1 MKTGIDYPPIRVLL
15 VDDQPIVEHL
25 LHRMFHGQRDLILA
39 ACDNPMA
46 AEEFAEQFKPTIIL
60 LDLVMP
66 GIDGLGLLSRF
77 RRRKATQGLPI
88 ILLSAQEDA
97 EHKATAFQNGAND
110 FLIKLP
116 DKVEM
121 LARLRYHARAWFNQ
135 LRAESQVQMIQRA
148 ELKYRNLFEHSRD
161 AIFLADA
168 VSGEVVDCNPAASDL
183 LGVTRDFMLG
193 KVLADLLSNRHT
205 AFLKEMFREHVLLR
219 RNIKSE
225 IQIVR
230 FDGVRIPVDVSATLF
245 SQEGHFFSQWM
256 LRDLTERKQLLQ
268 SLEETLT
275 VAEMANRMR
284 SEFLITLEREIH
296 PPMQLLAKIASKVT
310 GEGFRDEEAGP
321 TLADL
326 PQGVASLETFFGDIL
341 ELARIEAGQVV
352 IKEAPLNLP
361 AIMDN
366 VLAPFMEQAAVK
378 GITLSYQ
385 VAPDLPTRLL
395 GDSLRLRQV
404 LFNLVKNAIQYTPS
418 GRIDLSVRI
427 ASRPGEE
434 NMLLFSVTDTG
445 VGIPYADQGTIFFP
459 FYKVASHQKF
469 RSSELGLGLA
479 ICRHMVERMGGRIG
493 VKSQEGQ
500 GSNFYFTVKLLQWE
514 EQPPAG
520 ETMETAN
527 NIQPPQH
534 DARRYPIRPFQILLV
549 DLPSEDRVMIQ
560 AFLQHIPCAL
570 EWTAHVQTS
579 PLERCRQ
586 HTFDAL
592 LIDATTSSQ
601 ESAQTLARSVRAMEK
616 EGIIQHL
623 MLICLACS
631 LDHNGHNTLLAAGFD
646 SVLSKPIN
654 RNHLLALFERL
665 VLKPI

>member
-25 LHRMFHGQRDLILA
+25 LQRMFDGERDLVLA

-46 AEEFAEQFKPTIIL
+46 AEEFAERFQPVIIL

-77 RRRKATQGLPI
+77 RRRKSTQGLPI
-88 ILLSAQEDA
+88 ILLSAQEDPGQ
-97 EHKATAFQNGAND
+97 KAMAFQNGAND

-116 DKVEM
+116 EKVEM

-135 LRAESQVQMIQRA
+135 IRAETQVQMVQKA

-161 AIFLADA
+161 AVFLADA
-168 VSGEVVDCNPAASDL
+168 VSGEVVDCNPAACNL
-183 LGVTRDFMLG
+183 LGVTRDLMLG
-193 KVLADLLSNRHT
+193 KELAGLLSCRHT
-205 AFLKEMFREHVLLR
+205 EFFKEMFREHVLLR

-225 IQIVR
+225 IQIMR
-230 FDGVRIPVDVSATLF
+230 FDGGRILVDVSATVF

-296 PPMQLLAKIASKVT
+296 PPMQLLGDIASRIT
-310 GEGFRDEEAGP
+310 GEVFHRGETGP
-321 TLADL
+321 SLADL
-326 PQGVASLETFFGDIL
+326 PHGVASLEIFFGDIL

-352 IKEAPLNLP
+352 IKEAPLDLSV
-361 AIMDN
+361 IMDN
-366 VLAPFMEQAAVK
+366 VLAPFREQARAK
-378 GITLSYQ
+378 GVTLSHQ
-385 VAPDLPTRLL
+385 AAPDLPPRLL

-404 LFNLVKNAIQYTPS
+404 LFNLVKNAVQYTPS

-445 VGIPYADQGTIFFP
+445 VGVPYTDQGTIFYP
-459 FYKVASHQKF
+459 FHKVAAHQSF
-469 RSSELGLGLA
+469 RSRELGLGLA
-479 ICRHMVERMGGRIG
+479 ICRHLVERMGGRIG

-500 GSNFYFTVKLLQWE
+500 GSTFYFTVKLVAWDEPQL
-514 EQPPAG
+514 PCG
-520 ETMETAN
+520 VDGTLKNTMLLHTE
-527 NIQPPQH
+527 P
-534 DARRYPIRPFQILLV
+534 RRHPVRPFRILLV
-549 DLPSEDRVMIQ
+549 DLPTEDRVMIQ
-560 AFLQHIPCAL
+560 AFLQHIPCSL
-570 EWTAHVQTS
+570 EWTANVQHS
-579 PLERCRQ
+579 PIEQCRQ
-586 HTFDAL
+586 HTYDVL
-592 LIDATTSSQ
+592 LIDTTSSSP
-601 ESAQTLARSVRAMEK
+601 EWAQGLAKSIRAMEK
-616 EGIIQHL
+616 DGTIQHI
-623 MLICLACS
+623 MLISLAVQS
-631 LDHNGHNTLLAAGFD
+631 QEHRPLLTAGYD
-646 SVLSKPIN
+646 SVLGKPVN
-654 RNHLLALFERL
+654 RDHLLALMERL
-665 VLKPI
+665 VLKPV